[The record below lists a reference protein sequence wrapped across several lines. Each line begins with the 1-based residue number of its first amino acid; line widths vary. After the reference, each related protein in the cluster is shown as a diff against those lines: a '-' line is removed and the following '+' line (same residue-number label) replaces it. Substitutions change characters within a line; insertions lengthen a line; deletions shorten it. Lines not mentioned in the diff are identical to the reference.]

1 MDSPERGKERKE
13 QAPILGENDGLGLSG
28 LARMLFA
35 IVSRAFQEGEDSKAS
50 DIQETIGCLDF
61 IKDILSGTDLGDSVL
76 FNLSG
81 HDSGSVLGAVV
92 FPHFDGRDRGKEQG
106 ILKPVRVA
114 NRNL

>member
-1 MDSPERGKERKE
+1 MID
-13 QAPILGENDGLGLSG
+13 APLGQDNGLGLPG
-28 LARMLFA
+28 LARMLFTV
-35 IVSRAFQEGEDSKAS
+35 VSRAFQERKDSKAS
-50 DIQETIGCLDF
+50 DIQESIGCLDLVE
-61 IKDILSGTDLGDSVL
+61 DILASADLGDSVL

-92 FPHFDGRDRGKEQG
+92 FPHFDGRGRGKEQG